1 MSKFCWIVIAV
12 CLLATPIHAQEET
25 VAPNTEAGTEGTSVG
40 FGGFVDVAHAVGRK
54 AGNANTLGDNNF
66 NNMRTLLMF
75 NAQQGSKIRADVEVL
90 FDDRSKDRI
99 RLQGAFVTIFD
110 VPNEAVNFMI
120 GKIPNPFGNFA
131 KREFSDINPLIGQ
144 PLMRQYRTALD
155 WNNLWNNAEQI
166 ARKSERKKY
175 DGNIPISRFEAA
187 TPTVYDARWDFGVQM
202 FGTIGWFEYQAAV
215 TEGSIS
221 NPEADLNKGKQFVG
235 RIGFNPVPGIRIG
248 FSGAYNPYLSKADDQ
263 RLLEEGKGLGEYHQ
277 TAYGADWELSYRYFM
292 MSGEFVRSTW
302 DATVIEGELSNW
314 SVYSDIKY
322 KLHPRWYIAGRYD
335 IMRFSEI
342 RESKLSSKKTPWD
355 YNVQR
360 YEAGIGFRV
369 TTDVTLKLVEQWTRF
384 DQSEIPMSRLT
395 AVQLSVP
402 F

>member
-1 MSKFCWIVIAV
+1 MNYFR
-12 CLLATPIHAQEET
+12 LLFFVSLFWVAAIQAQEDST
-25 VAPNTEAGTEGTSVG
+25 VPNTENETEGTSVG
-40 FGGFVDVAHAVGRK
+40 FGGFVDVAHTVGRK
-54 AGNANTLGDNNF
+54 SGNANTLGDNNF

-75 NAQQGSKIRADVEVL
+75 NAQHGSKIRADVEVL
-90 FDDRSKDRI
+90 FDDGSRDRI

-131 KREFSDINPLIGQ
+131 KREFSDVNPLIGQ

-155 WNNLWNNAEQI
+155 WNNLWDNAEQI
-166 ARKSERKKY
+166 TRKNERKKH

-202 FGTIGWFEYQAAV
+202 FGSIGWFEYQVAV

-248 FSGAYNPYLSKADDQ
+248 FSGAYNPYLAKADDQ
-263 RLLEEGKGLGEYHQ
+263 RLLEDGKGLGEYHQ
-277 TAYGADWELSYRYFM
+277 TAYGADWEFSYRYFM
-292 MSGEFVRSTW
+292 MTGEFVRSTW
-302 DATVIEGELSNW
+302 DATVIESELSNW
-314 SVYSDIKY
+314 SAYSDIKY

-335 IMRFSEI
+335 IMRFSKI
-342 RESKLSSKKTPWD
+342 KESKLSSEKTPWD

-384 DQSEIPMSRLT
+384 DHSEIPMSRLT